1 MYTYIYIYIYIR
13 IYVYVYIIVSCRYHV
28 RAPRSSPCPGV
39 PRARRWWPTSPA
51 GECRT
56 PGKKRGVQRRGLNN
70 YQYYF
75 FFVGGG
81 GEGWTVQDYVTSW
94 SWDGRPYYEN
104 SIMGPKTLF

>member
-1 MYTYIYIYIYIR
+1 M
-13 IYVYVYIIVSCRYHV
+13 VLPWYHV

-56 PGKKRGVQRRGLNN
+56 PGKNRGVQCRGLNN
-70 YQYYF
+70 YQYF
-75 FFVGGG
+75 FFFGGG
-81 GEGWTVQDYVTSW
+81 GGI
-94 SWDGRPYYEN
+94 PYYDY